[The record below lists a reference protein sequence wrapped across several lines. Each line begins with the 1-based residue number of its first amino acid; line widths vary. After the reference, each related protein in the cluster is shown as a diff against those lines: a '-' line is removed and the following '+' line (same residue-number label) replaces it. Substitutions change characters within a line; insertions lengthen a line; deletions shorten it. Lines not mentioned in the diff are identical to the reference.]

1 MMNKRQECSIA
12 CNCPKQ
18 NRKENKRRG
27 FPDEAKKRKKT
38 ESTEE
43 KKFLSA
49 RKKLSTQECGKQKKG
64 VSHGLCDAQ
73 QCSRSFNR
81 MTSVIGFKQSGNHLT
96 RNIANLFLPI
106 RREII
111 DENKGDQM
119 SEDKHAYM

>member
-1 MMNKRQECSIA
+1 MMNKGQECSIA

-18 NRKENKRRG
+18 SHKENKRRG

-38 ESTEE
+38 ESNEE

-73 QCSRSFNR
+73 KCSRSF
-81 MTSVIGFKQSGNHLT
+81 IGFKQSGNHLT
-96 RNIANLFLPI
+96 RNIENLLLSI

-111 DENKGDQM
+111 DENKGEQM